1 MRKVMKDKDNV
12 LRVLDEADNMV
23 FILSDLAKKQ
33 AVDTNEAVRRLNV
46 IRGKLKYVAD
56 RVSLS

>member
-1 MRKVMKDKDNV
+1 MRKVMKDRDNV

>member
-1 MRKVMKDKDNV
+1 MKDKDNV